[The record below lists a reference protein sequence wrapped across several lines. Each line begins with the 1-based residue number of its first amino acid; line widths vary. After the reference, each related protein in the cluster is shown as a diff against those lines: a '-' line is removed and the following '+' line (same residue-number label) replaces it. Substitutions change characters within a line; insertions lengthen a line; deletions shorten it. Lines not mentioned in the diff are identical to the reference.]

1 MKYKASCPSSYIV
14 YTAIV
19 CNTNT
24 HTHLN
29 SIYWEEYYGTRDY
42 PTLFHSSTPRLVD
55 PANPANNVY
64 LSGIGP
70 YPRRKKASE
79 YDLGD
84 GDWSQFV
91 SKVEYFDLE
100 KSVEEIAR

>member
-1 MKYKASCPSSYIV
+1 MQIITMTILPTY
-14 YTAIV
+14 
-19 CNTNT
+19 
-24 HTHLN
+24 
-29 SIYWEEYYGTRDY
+29 SIYWEEYYSAGDY
-42 PTLFHSSTPRLVD
+42 PTLFPSSTPRLVD

-70 YPRRKKASE
+70 YPRKKKASE

-84 GDWSQFV
+84 GDWSEFE

-100 KSVEEIAR
+100 KSVEEIKL